1 MDLSGGYVL
10 LNKSYIPLREGWVH
24 GVNTERREARG
35 LFSIPEN
42 YDLSLREGMP
52 VLNIGVLELPLILLT
67 RAVAVMPETRRF
79 KFLARCNP
87 SEITARLEKP
97 VSLTLTQEVFLE
109 APQIIL
115 EEAEELE
122 WVFPARAGQ

>member
-10 LNKSYIPLREGWVH
+10 LNRSYIPLREGWVH
-24 GVNTERREARG
+24 AVNTERREARG
-35 LFSIPEN
+35 LFSIPQEH
-42 YDLSLREGMP
+42 DLSLRDGMP
-52 VLNIGVLELPLILLT
+52 LLSIGLLELPLILLT
-67 RAVAVMPETRRF
+67 RATPIQPKTHRF

-109 APQIIL
+109 APQGLL

-122 WVFPARAGQ
+122 WVFPARK

>member
-10 LNKSYIPLREGWVH
+10 LNQSYIPLREGWVH
-24 GVNTERREARG
+24 AVNTERREARG
-35 LFSIPEN
+35 LFSIPQN
-42 YDLSLREGMP
+42 YDLSLRDGMP

-67 RAVAVMPETRRF
+67 RAASVMPDTRRF

-87 SEITARLEKP
+87 NEIAVRLEKP
-97 VSLTLTQEVFLE
+97 ISLTHTQEVFIQT
-109 APQIIL
+109 PQPLL

-122 WVFPARAGQ
+122 WVFPARQ

>member
-10 LNKSYIPLREGWVH
+10 LNRSYIPCAKIGF
-24 GVNTERREARG
+24 TASTPSAARLG
-35 LFSIPEN
+35 LFGTPQH
-42 YDLSLREGMP
+42 YALSLRDGMA
-52 VLNIGVLELPLILLT
+52 VLNIGLLELPLILLT
-67 RAVAVMPETRRF
+67 RATPIQPETRRF

-109 APQIIL
+109 APQGLL

-122 WVFPARAGQ
+122 WVFPARK